1 MFEYHS
7 SRSALGKTL
16 ANLSGNSTGI
26 TFKVLKLFYI
36 KLHAENYGSKLALIW
51 ICNYAKSSIQDIF

>member
-36 KLHAENYGSKLALIW
+36 KLHAENYGSKLALI
-51 ICNYAKSSIQDIF
+51 